1 MRVLKFGGSSL
12 ASAERFRQVAD
23 IIKDK
28 SKSSKVAVVVSAP
41 QGVTNHLVAMAEN
54 ISDEAK
60 LVTDLGHFNR
70 AITTII
76 DDLSASITNFNNQH
90 CKQALTN
97 YEQQLERY
105 MQGAT
110 LLTYCPAHIRARI
123 II

>member
-28 SKSSKVAVVVSAP
+28 SQSSKVAVVVSAP

-54 ISDEAK
+54 INDEARM
-60 LVTDLGHFNR
+60 VTDLNHFKR

-76 DDLSASITNFNNQH
+76 DDLSSTLYARHNNVD
-90 CKQALTN
+90 
-97 YEQQLERY
+97 
-105 MQGAT
+105 
-110 LLTYCPAHIRARI
+110 LLSRSYSCTYH
-123 II
+123 